1 MHDLKK
7 HILALHPRNYP
18 CKLCERTFETSI
30 NLECHLK
37 DHDAAK
43 LFKCDYCEKT
53 FYMKWRLGKH
63 LKQHESSDAKYC
75 HYFNNDKLCQFEEHG
90 CMFLHEHAPTCS
102 NKNTCRTRLCQFQH
116 KNDSSNEASKENS
129 DLSNIAKYSC
139 IECIYTD
146 DLEALLNYHM
156 EENHTSK
163 KSPIT
168 VIFKGFDMFGRRIP
182 NEKSE
187 NEQVDKSVDTD
198 NDVDDEEE
206 DENKDDTP
214 STHVWRC
221 NYGLCD
227 LQQIS
232 FETKG
237 DLKTHL
243 ENQHWY

>member
-1 MHDLKK
+1 MN
-7 HILALHPRNYP
+7 AY
-18 CKLCERTFETSI
+18 TV
-30 NLECHLK
+30 
-37 DHDAAK
+37 
-43 LFKCDYCEKT
+43 
-53 FYMKWRLGKH
+53 
-63 LKQHESSDAKYC
+63 ES
-75 HYFNNDKLCQFEEHG
+75 
-90 CMFLHEHAPTCS
+90 
-102 NKNTCRTRLCQFQH
+102 
-116 KNDSSNEASKENS
+116 
-129 DLSNIAKYSC
+129 
-139 IECIYTD
+139 
-146 DLEALLNYHM
+146 EALLNYHM
-156 EENHTSK
+156 EANHTSN

-206 DENKDDTP
+206 DEDKDDTP